1 MSAAALASALAETP
15 GGTALLRPFVPA
27 SQSLVVDAIVDAFVR
42 RVAATS
48 TEIGRAQFADWL
60 RGICTSYGDVP
71 ELRATLLALP
81 EALARAGS
89 ADGSAPLTSRD
100 LDVFASGVHATVQ
113 EWWRPLRRVDDEPID
128 QVDARIDAFI
138 VQLEARDPMTS
149 EHSRAVASWCRR
161 LARRL
166 GLDAHEETFASR
178 CGLLH
183 DIRKIKT
190 PLAVLNAPRALS
202 DTEWKTMRAHA
213 AAGEAMVRAVPE
225 LRHFA
230 PAVRSHHERLD
241 GRGYPDGL
249 PASAIPVMARIVAV
263 ADCFNAM
270 IGRRPYR
277 LPLEPMLAL
286 EELFRHRGTQFDPE
300 IVDAMADVIST

>member
-1 MSAAALASALAETP
+1 MSAASLATALADSPA
-15 GGTALLRPFVPA
+15 GIDLLRPYVPP
-27 SQSLVVDAIVDAFVR
+27 SESMIVDAIVEGFVR
-42 RVAATS
+42 RVAETATD
-48 TEIGRAQFADWL
+48 EGRARFVDWL

-71 ELRATLLALP
+71 ELRRTLLALP
-81 EALARAGS
+81 EALARAAAAG
-89 ADGSAPLTSRD
+89 GAPAFESRE
-100 LDVFASGVHATVQ
+100 LDTFAAGVAATVQ
-113 EWWRPLRRVDDEPID
+113 EWWRPLRRVEDEPID
-128 QVDARIDAFI
+128 EVDARIDAFI
-138 VQLEARDPMTS
+138 VRLESRDPLTS

-166 GLDAHEETFASR
+166 GLDRREETFASR

-183 DIRKIKT
+183 DVGKIKT
-190 PLAVLNAPRALS
+190 PLDVLNAPRAL
-202 DTEWKTMRAHA
+202 TPNEWKMMRAHA

-225 LRHFA
+225 LRVFG

-241 GRGYPDGL
+241 GKGYPDGL
-249 PASAIPVMARIVAV
+249 PASAIPLMARIVAV

-277 LPLEPMLAL
+277 LPLQPTLAL

-300 IVDAMADVIST
+300 IVDAMADVISA